1 MKSERKL
8 LFLGCSVGTEEALE
22 YAKETGIYTI
32 LTDYNPPEI
41 STLKKVADEY
51 WMTDVADVDELEEKC
66 RQEFL
71 LLPVNSVW
79 IWRKSYAAE

>member
-51 WMTDVADVDELEEKC
+51 WMKNADRKML
-66 RQEFL
+66 QEFL